1 MNELVDSFGQPI
13 KLRRRRGFRGF
24 RVAVAR
30 DGQVTVTTS
39 RFVPILFIRRF
50 VAQQQQW
57 ITEAQSRLREQGYT
71 PPCSRTRARARFL
84 SHRESARVLVQ
95 RLIVNLN
102 QQEEWKY
109 AQIAIRDQRTRW
121 GSCSARGV
129 LSFNYR
135 IVFLPEHLAEYIVA
149 HELCHLREHNHG
161 VRFWALLEQ
170 VIADAQA
177 RHVALRSLSILDIN
191 AYKQDV

>member
-13 KLRRRRGFRGF
+13 KLRRRRGLRGF

-50 VAQQQQW
+50 VAQQQPW

-71 PPCSRTRARARFL
+71 LPWSRTRARARFL

-95 RLIVNLN
+95 RLIANLN

-177 RHVALRSLSILDIN
+177 RRVALRALSILDIN